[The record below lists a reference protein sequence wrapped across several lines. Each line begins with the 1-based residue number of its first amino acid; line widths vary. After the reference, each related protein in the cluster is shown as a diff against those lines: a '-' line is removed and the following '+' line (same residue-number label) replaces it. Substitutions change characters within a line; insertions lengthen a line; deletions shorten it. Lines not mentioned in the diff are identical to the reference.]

1 MRNDD
6 VLEVKIKKREVH
18 FIVWL
23 VPLVALIIGGW
34 MVYKYYSK
42 LGPLVQITFKNS
54 GGLEPKQSIVKFRD
68 VKVGTVERIEIL
80 RKTEGVS
87 VYVRMDRDVEPF
99 LNEHARFWI
108 VKPEIGLG
116 RVRGLDALMSGAYIQ
131 MDSKLG
137 GESKYRFTGLEEPPL
152 EIGDEEGRSFVL
164 RAPTSYAL
172 SAGLPVF
179 YKDIQVGTIKKI
191 DLAKNGG
198 EVLLYIFVKKPYDA
212 LVNRSTRFW
221 NVKAVDVGIEDGRL
235 QVRGGSLAQLLLGG
249 ISFATLRHD
258 DGNTTLA
265 DRFYLYSSF
274 EEAMQKRLGKEPPK
288 YERFVMEFRDLDGNL
303 RVGDSVRYRGYKI
316 GEVAA
321 IEANVSAKDRTIPA
335 RVIARID
342 INAFASTQDGLHTL
356 QTLARKGLAARIES
370 ANMLTN
376 SQYIALDFGAKGY
389 ELHKTP
395 YGYRLATLTTKG
407 EAMMDHINKIL
418 QKLENLPLEKALDS
432 FTATLDKSR
441 KPLVQLLQELHAT
454 SKSLR
459 MLLEQNA
466 TKAMPNQIEKSLI
479 ELQAMMKSFKQLA
492 DGYGDKSLFSE
503 QLKAT
508 LKDID
513 QASKALNK
521 VLIKIYKKPNTIIF
535 GD

>member
-6 VLEVKIKKREVH
+6 VVEVKIKKREVH

-80 RKTEGVS
+80 RKAEGVS
-87 VYVRMDRDVEPF
+87 VYVRMDKDVEPF

-116 RVRGLDALMSGAYIQ
+116 KVRGLDALMSGAYIQ

-137 GESKYRFTGLEEPPL
+137 GESKYRFKGLEEPPL
-152 EIGDEEGRSFVL
+152 EIGDEAGRTFVL
-164 RAPTSYAL
+164 QAPTSYAL

-191 DLAKNGG
+191 DLGKKGSK
-198 EVLLYIFVKKPYDA
+198 VLLYIFIKKPYDA
-212 LVNRSTRFW
+212 YINRSTRFW
-221 NVKAVDVGIEDGRL
+221 NLKAVDVGIEDGRL

-249 ISFATLRHD
+249 IAFATLRQ
-258 DGNTTLA
+258 NEANVTLA
-265 DRFYLYSSF
+265 DRFYLYPSF
-274 EEAMQKRLGKEPPK
+274 EDAMQKRLGKEPPK
-288 YERFVMEFRDLDGNL
+288 FERFVMEFHDLEGSL
-303 RVGDSVRYRGYKI
+303 RVGDSVRYRGYKV
-316 GEVAA
+316 GEVTA
-321 IEANVSAKDRTIPA
+321 IEANVSANERTVPA
-335 RVIARID
+335 RVTARID
-342 INAFASTQDGLHTL
+342 INAFASTQDGL
-356 QTLARKGLAARIES
+356 QTLRSLARSGLAARIES

-376 SQYIALDFGAKGY
+376 SKYIALDFGAKGY
-389 ELHKTP
+389 EMHKTP
-395 YGYRLATLTTKG
+395 YGYRLATLHSKG
-407 EAMMDHINKIL
+407 EAMMEHIKKIL
-418 QKLENLPLEKALDS
+418 QKLENLPLEKALNSFSAALDS
-432 FTATLDKSR
+432 SR
-441 KPLVQLLQELHAT
+441 KPLVQLLRELRTT

-459 MLLEQNA
+459 QLLEQNA
-466 TKAMPNQIEKSLI
+466 TKTMPAQLDKTLLK
-479 ELQAMMKSFKQLA
+479 LQETMESFKKAA
-492 DGYGDKSLFSE
+492 DTYGDKSLFSE